1 MVSGRGST
9 VTTYFDGDTKGLE
22 RAVTDATNAIGK
34 FARTGGTSFARMTGA
49 FALGDLAAGALRES
63 ARELGAQLRVAVDE
77 STKMVE
83 TQNKV
88 NEVFGNSSRTIN
100 DWSDN
105 AANSLGVS
113 QRAALDAAGTFG
125 NMFIQLGLGQDDA
138 AGLSKQMVQLA
149 ADMGSF
155 HNADITDVIAAQTSA
170 FRGEYDAVQRYVPT
184 INAAT
189 VEQKALEMGL
199 AGSSKELSM
208 QDKALATHRLLLDGA
223 GSAAGDFARTS
234 GSLANQQRIL
244 AANIETLQGKIG
256 TALLP
261 VMTDIVTKMNE
272 WIDTNG
278 DEFAKDFG
286 EAVDGAAEKLGSL
299 YKLLQDIRNSSPY
312 QAVIKFVDGE
322 GNIITAATLAAL
334 GFKVGGAAVG
344 VPAAVGTL
352 AYGATQIETREGG
365 ALGQRPTYPAGVPA
379 PTRIQAGAR
388 QPTASE
394 FVRNLEGFP
403 WTNPDESNVFGDLFM
418 QKGTAPAGKLGTGE
432 KLPTGAGAG
441 GGKKAD
447 FLTPETLGLI
457 EQIMTG
463 LPSLKGGNL
472 DQAFLNEYRAVEQQF
487 KGIRDSVNRDLNELQ
502 LTLADLDAR
511 GMENSDT
518 FKGLEDRA
526 NGLKDA
532 LARIDLVE
540 QLRLGPAKD
549 AVEALADAEDKLLE
563 ARKRE
568 RDWMLGYLQQL
579 GSQNTRFAPGVFE
592 GLARAGGLTPL
603 SDLIAGGATVT
614 QTDLGTGRAAPVD
627 VVVP

>member
-49 FALGDLAAGALRES
+49 FAVGDLAASALRES
-63 ARELGAQLRVAVDE
+63 ARQLGAQLRVAVDE

-149 ADMGSF
+149 ADIGSF
-155 HNADITDVIAAQTSA
+155 HNADISDVIAAQTSA

-208 QDKALATHRLLLDGA
+208 QDKALATHRLLMEGA
-223 GSAAGDFARTS
+223 GSATGDFARTA

-244 AANIETLQGKIG
+244 SANIETLQGKIG

-278 DEFAKDFG
+278 DQFAKDFG
-286 EAVDGAAEKLGSL
+286 EAVDGAAEKLGAL

-322 GNIITAATLAAL
+322 GNVITAATLAAL

-344 VPAAVGTL
+344 VPAAVGAL

-403 WTNPDESNVFGDLFM
+403 WSNPDEANVFGDLFM
-418 QKGTAPAGKLGTGE
+418 QKGAAPAGKPGTGE
-432 KLPTGAGAG
+432 KLPTGSG

-472 DQAFLNEYRAVEQQF
+472 DQSFLNEYRAVEQQF

-511 GMENSDT
+511 GMENTDT

-592 GLARAGGLTPL
+592 GLARAGGLTP
-603 SDLIAGGATVT
+603 IGEFTNITQTNVATGATS
-614 QTDLGTGRAAPVD
+614 PVD